1 MEKKLLD
8 GVKFVNLFGDEVRVC
23 ASIQTLDGISA
34 HADRDQLI
42 EWIAAMETRPKK
54 VFVNHGSDG
63 VCDSFA
69 GAVTERLGIEATAPY
84 SGDAYDPVSGAQLA
98 AGSRMKVKDRSAERT
113 RRFSAVW
120 SRLYAAGIR
129 LMGVIERSRDC
140 KSKDL
145 VVLTNRINALCD
157 KQEKEIRK

>member
-1 MEKKLLD
+1 M
-8 GVKFVNLFGDEVRVC
+8 EVR
-23 ASIQTLDGISA
+23 
-34 HADRDQLI
+34 
-42 EWIAAMETRPKK
+42 PKR

-69 GAVTERLGIEATAPY
+69 EVITDRLGIEATAPY
-84 SGDAYDPVSGAQLA
+84 SGDSYDPVSGAQLA
-98 AGSRMKVKDRSAERT
+98 VGSRMKVSGRSTERT
-113 RRFSAVW
+113 QRFSAVW
-120 SRLYAAGIR
+120 SKLYAAGIR